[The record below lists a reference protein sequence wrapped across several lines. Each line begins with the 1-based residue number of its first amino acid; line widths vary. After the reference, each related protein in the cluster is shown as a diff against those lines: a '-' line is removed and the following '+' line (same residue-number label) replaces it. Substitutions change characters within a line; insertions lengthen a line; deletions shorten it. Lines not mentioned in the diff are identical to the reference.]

1 MNNPSMQLYGAAAG
15 ITRDHSS
22 IYDNSP
28 TEEHMETW
36 LAHTCELVD
45 KYHPKLIFF

>member
-1 MNNPSMQLYGAAAG
+1 MNNPEYAALYGAAAG

-36 LAHTCELVD
+36 LHTCELVD
-45 KYHPKLIFF
+45 KYHPKLIF